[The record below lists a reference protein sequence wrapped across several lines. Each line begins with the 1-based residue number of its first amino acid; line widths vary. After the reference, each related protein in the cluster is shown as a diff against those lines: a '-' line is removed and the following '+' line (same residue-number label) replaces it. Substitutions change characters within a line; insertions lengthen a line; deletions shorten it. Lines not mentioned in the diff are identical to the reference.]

1 MILYPAIDLMDGRC
15 VRLRQGRFDDA
26 VIYPATPAEAL
37 ARYAAAGASWAHIV
51 DLDGARAG
59 APRQH
64 ALLAE
69 LAASSPLSLQ
79 VAGGVRTPEHVER
92 LLDAGVGRVVIG
104 SLAVREPEMVSAIL
118 DRHGPERIAL
128 ALDVRLTDAGPMV
141 AVSGWTETTAMTL
154 WSVVQGFPRAK
165 HLLVTDI
172 GRDGM
177 LQGPNLALLGELVER
192 LPWVNVQASGG
203 VSQASDLGELARV
216 GAAGAVVGKA
226 LWEGRFTLE
235 EALAHARG

>member
-26 VIYPATPAEAL
+26 VVYPGSPAEAL

-69 LAASSPLSLQ
+69 LASASPLSLQ
-79 VAGGVRTPEHVER
+79 VAGGIRSAEQVER
-92 LLDAGVGRVVIG
+92 LLAAGVSRVVIG
-104 SLAVREPEMVSAIL
+104 SLAVREPTVVGAIL
-118 DRHGPERIAL
+118 DRFGPQRIAL
-128 ALDVRLTDAGPMV
+128 ALDVRLTESGPMV
-141 AVSGWTETTAMTL
+141 AVSGWAETTDLTL
-154 WSVVQGFPRAK
+154 WSVVQGFPQAK

-177 LQGPNLALLGELVER
+177 LQGPNLTLLGELVDR
-192 LPWVNVQASGG
+192 LPGIDVQASGG
-203 VSQASDLGELARV
+203 VSKADDMGELARL

-235 EALAHARG
+235 EALVHARG

>member
-26 VIYPATPAEAL
+26 VVYPSTPPEAL
-37 ARYAAAGASWAHIV
+37 IRYAAAGASWAHIV
-51 DLDGARAG
+51 DLDGARDG

-64 ALLAE
+64 DLIASLVEAAPLA
-69 LAASSPLSLQ
+69 LQ
-79 VAGGVRTPEHVER
+79 VAGGIRAPDQVER

-104 SLAVREPEMVSAIL
+104 SLAVRDPAAVSVLL
-118 DRHGPERIAL
+118 DRHGLERIAL
-128 ALDVRLTDAGPMV
+128 ALDVRVTDAGPMV
-141 AVSGWTETTAMTL
+141 AVSGWAETTDLTL
-154 WSVVQGFPRAK
+154 WSVVEAFPRAK

-192 LPWVNVQASGG
+192 LPGMDVQASGG
-203 VSQASDLGELARV
+203 VSQADDLGKLATL

-235 EALAHARG
+235 EALLNARD